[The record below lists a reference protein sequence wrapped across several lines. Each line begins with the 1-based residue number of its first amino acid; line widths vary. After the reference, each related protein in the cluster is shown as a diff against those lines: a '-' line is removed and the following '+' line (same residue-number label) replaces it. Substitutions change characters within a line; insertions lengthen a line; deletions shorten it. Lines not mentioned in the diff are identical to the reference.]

1 MTRTQ
6 RISAIAGLV
15 SMTGV
20 AAPAVCLVVS
30 GVPRVAVEAPLA
42 VVSDRNMKENFD
54 PVDPADVLDR
64 VMSMPISTWNY
75 KNQDNSVRHM
85 GPMAQDFWPA
95 FGLGEDALRISTID
109 ADGVALAAIQG
120 LGNSLLD
127 TQRQLDSQ
135 AADVEDLRQELAEQ
149 ESEGGIAGAVTSFF
163 SISGNAFQP
172 SQSTTTWS
180 RSFDGVRGT
189 TSGASV
195 QFFAPIDLPH
205 GAVVTAFE
213 AQLLDNDAAQNVTLQ
228 LGFVNRSNGGVGGMA
243 SLATTG
249 SATNVRTFSTTTIT
263 QAPTVDNQ
271 NRSYHVNANWT
282 VPTTTFNIKLV
293 RVHVTFTLP

>member
-1 MTRTQ
+1 
-6 RISAIAGLV
+6 
-15 SMTGV
+15 MTG
-20 AAPAVCLVVS
+20 AAALAVCLEES
-30 GVPRVAVEAPLA
+30 GVPRAAVEAPAA

-54 PVDPADVLDR
+54 RVDPAVVLDR

-95 FGLGEDALRISTID
+95 FGLGEDPLRISTID

-120 LGNSLLD
+120 LGHSLLD
-127 TQRQLDSQ
+127 TQRQLESQ
-135 AADVEDLRQELAEQ
+135 AADVDGLRQELARHGD
-149 ESEGGIAGAVTSFF
+149 EGGIAGVVSGF
-163 SISGNAFQP
+163 STISGNAFQA

-195 QFFAPIDLPH
+195 QFFAPMDLPH

-213 AQLLDNDAAQNVTLQ
+213 AQVLDHDAALNVSLS
-228 LGFVNRSNGGVGGMA
+228 LGFVNDTGGVGRMA
-243 SLATTG
+243 TLATTG
-249 SATNVRTFSTTTIT
+249 SATSVRTFSTTNIT

-271 NRSYHVNANWT
+271 NKSYHVNASWT
-282 VPTTTFNIKLV
+282 VPATTFNIKLV
-293 RVHVTFTLP
+293 RVQVTFTLP